1 MTFSS
6 PLLLN
11 SKQIYKHIRLP
22 STMFFNITK
31 PCHISSPTPT
41 NFFSEVTNR
50 LSTCSVSTLSNVHST
65 PPTKP
70 ISSDKPSP
78 SLSFL
83 LPAKSTIKPF
93 LNALDS
99 FQLFS
104 NFQLLFSDISKFHF
118 VYFYI
123 SIFLYFW
130 FVLFTIILL
139 ANLTNNKNL

>member
-50 LSTCSVSTLSNVHST
+50 LSTCSVSTLYNVHST

-93 LNALDS
+93 LNTLDS

-104 NFQLLFSDISKFHF
+104 SFQLLFSDISKFHLS
-118 VYFYI
+118 I
-123 SIFLYFW
+123 SIFLYFYI
-130 FVLFTIILL
+130 FGLFYSP
-139 ANLTNNKNL
+139 